1 VTEALVAAAL
11 AAAAFAASNV
21 DDLFVLAA
29 FSADPSLRRR
39 HVVAGQYLGISAL
52 TAASLLCALA
62 AVAVPAQW
70 LGLLGLLP
78 IVIGVRRLLTARRV
92 EGEERTPR
100 PARTAALSVA
110 AVTIANGGDNL
121 AVYVPLFAT
130 QPGVTWP
137 LIIAVFAVLTA
148 VWCVA
153 ALALV
158 AHPAVGPRLRR
169 YGRRWLPWVLIALG
183 LFIIAGSGLLGAL
196 V

>member
-1 VTEALVAAAL
+1 VAAL

-39 HVVAGQYLGISAL
+39 HVVAGQFLGIGAL

-62 AVAVPAQW
+62 AVAVPAHW
-70 LGLLGLLP
+70 LGFLGLLP
-78 IVIGVRRLLTARRV
+78 IVVGVRRLLTARRV
-92 EGEERTPR
+92 EGEDRTPQ
-100 PARTAALSVA
+100 PARAAALSVA

-130 QPGVTWP
+130 QPGVAWP
-137 LIIAVFAVLTA
+137 LIVAVFAVLTA
-148 VWCVA
+148 VWCA
-153 ALALV
+153 AAVGLV

-183 LFIIAGSGLLGAL
+183 LFIIAGSGLLGVL